1 MNVPNRPT
9 ATRSAGPQVLREA
22 AEAGAAQAKQAFDK
36 MSAATTD
43 ATALMKDS
51 YATAMRRAQ
60 DYNVK
65 VIEFAQKNTEAA
77 FEFARELTNVKSP
90 AEFLE
95 LSTSHS
101 RRQFETL
108 TEQAG
113 ELATL
118 AQKAA
123 MATAERVEK
132 DLSQRL

>member
-1 MNVPNRPT
+1 MNAPNRPT
-9 ATRSAGPQVLREA
+9 PARSAGPQVLREA
-22 AEAGAAQAKQAFDK
+22 AEAGAAQTKQAFDK

-51 YATAMRRAQ
+51 YAAAMRRAQ

-77 FEFARELTNVKSP
+77 FEFARELSNVKSP

-101 RRQFETL
+101 RKQFETL
-108 TEQAG
+108 TEQAR

-132 DLSQRL
+132 DLSHRL

>member
-1 MNVPNRPT
+1 MNAPNRPT
-9 ATRSAGPQVLREA
+9 TTRSAGPQVLREA
-22 AEAGAAQAKQAFDK
+22 AEAGAEQTKQAFDK

-51 YATAMRRAQ
+51 YTAAMRRAQ

-65 VIEFAQKNTEAA
+65 VMEFAQKNTEAA
-77 FEFARELTNVKSP
+77 FEFARELSGVKSP

-101 RRQFETL
+101 RKQFETL
-108 TEQAG
+108 TEQAR

-132 DLSQRL
+132 DLSHRL

>member
-1 MNVPNRPT
+1 MNAPNRPT
-9 ATRSAGPQVLREA
+9 PSRSAGPQALREV
-22 AEAGAAQAKQAFDK
+22 AEAGAAQTKQAFDK

-51 YATAMRRAQ
+51 YTTAMRRAQ

-77 FEFARELTNVKSP
+77 FEFARELSNVKSP

-101 RRQFETL
+101 RKQFETL
-108 TEQAG
+108 TEQAR

-132 DLSQRL
+132 DLSHRL

>member
-1 MNVPNRPT
+1 MNAPNRPT
-9 ATRSAGPQVLREA
+9 TTRSAGPQVLREA
-22 AEAGAAQAKQAFDK
+22 AEAGAEQTKQAFDK

-51 YATAMRRAQ
+51 YTAAMRRAQ

-65 VIEFAQKNTEAA
+65 VMEFAQKNTEAA
-77 FEFARELTNVKSP
+77 FEFARVLSGVKSP

-101 RRQFETL
+101 RKQFETL
-108 TEQAG
+108 TEQAR

-123 MATAERVEK
+123 TATVERVEK
-132 DLSQRL
+132 DLSHRV

>member
-1 MNVPNRPT
+1 MNAPNRPT
-9 ATRSAGPQVLREA
+9 PSRSAGPQALREV
-22 AEAGAAQAKQAFDK
+22 AEAGAAQTKQAFDK

-51 YATAMRRAQ
+51 YTAAMRRAQ

-77 FEFARELTNVKSP
+77 FEFARELSNVKSP

-101 RRQFETL
+101 RKQFETL
-108 TEQAG
+108 TEQAR

-132 DLSQRL
+132 DLSHRL

>member
-1 MNVPNRPT
+1 MNAPNRPT
-9 ATRSAGPQVLREA
+9 TTRSAGPQVLREA
-22 AEAGAAQAKQAFDK
+22 AEAGAAQTKQAFDK

-51 YATAMRRAQ
+51 YTTAMRRAQ

-65 VIEFAQKNTEAA
+65 VMEFAQKNTEAA
-77 FEFARELTNVKSP
+77 FAFARELSGVKSP

-101 RRQFETL
+101 RKQFETL
-108 TEQAG
+108 TEQAR

-132 DLSQRL
+132 DLSHRL

>member
-1 MNVPNRPT
+1 MNAPNRPT
-9 ATRSAGPQVLREA
+9 TTRSAGPQVLREA
-22 AEAGAAQAKQAFDK
+22 AEAGAEQTKQAFDK

-51 YATAMRRAQ
+51 YTAAMRRAQ

-65 VIEFAQKNTEAA
+65 VMEFAQKNTEAA
-77 FEFARELTNVKSP
+77 FEFARELSGVKSP

-101 RRQFETL
+101 RKQFETL
-108 TEQAG
+108 TEQAR
-113 ELATL
+113 ELAPL
-118 AQKAA
+118 MQKAA

-132 DLSQRL
+132 DLSHRL